1 VPEGRRFMPGGTS
14 IRRPLA
20 VALFAGVLAVA
31 ILAALLIGHL
41 YERATEAAA
50 ADTLRASH
58 AMFRALERGDVKK
71 MDAALGALLEDEEL
85 RRLFLARDREGLL
98 RAALP
103 RFRDLQARDA
113 ITHWYF
119 VEPDRRVLLRVHRPS
134 LFGDR
139 VDRLTLTRA
148 AESHDMGAGL
158 ELGQTA
164 FALRVVRAW
173 MVDGKL
179 IGYLELAEEIDH
191 FLVRLKQETGNELG
205 VVVKKQFLDEAAWA
219 QVTGKARNTWNAR
232 PDVVVVDTT
241 AFSEGVADVPGDVG
255 AIPPEGLVLGEEVR
269 GDQAWLRGYFP
280 IQDVAG
286 RQVGA
291 LAVLH
296 DFSRMHQLMVAGRR
310 QVLLVV
316 LGMSLLACLVVWLA
330 LERWVLRPLR
340 RLAEDAERAAG
351 AGPPPAGDDELA
363 RLRRLLA
370 PPGGEAR

>member
-1 VPEGRRFMPGGTS
+1 MPGGPS

-20 VALFAGVLAVA
+20 LALLAGVLTVAVA
-31 ILAALLIGHL
+31 AAVLIGQL

-50 ADTLRASH
+50 AETLQASH
-58 AMFRALERGDVKK
+58 GMFRAMERGDVKK
-71 MDAALGALLEDEEL
+71 MDAALGALLEDGEL
-85 RRLFLARDREGLL
+85 QRLFLARDREGLL

-103 RFRDLQARDA
+103 RFQDLQARDA

-119 VEPDRRVLLRVHRPS
+119 IDPDRRVHLRVHKPA

-139 VDRLTLTRA
+139 VDRLTLAKA
-148 AESHDMGAGL
+148 AESNDMGAGL

-173 MVDGKL
+173 RVDGQL
-179 IGYLELAEEIDH
+179 IGYLELAEEVEH
-191 FLVRLKQETGNELG
+191 FLVRLKRETGNEFG
-205 VVVKKQFLDEAAWA
+205 VVVKKQYLDEAAWA

-241 AFSEGVADVPGDVG
+241 TFSEGMADIPFDIG
-255 AIPPEGLVLGEEVR
+255 ALPSEGLVLDEELRGE
-269 GDQAWLRGYFP
+269 QAWLRGFFP
-280 IQDVAG
+280 IRDAAG

-296 DFSRMHQLMVAGRR
+296 DFTQMHRLMVAGRR

-330 LERWVLRPLR
+330 LERWVLQPLR
-340 RLAEDAERAAG
+340 HLAEAAERTG
-351 AGPPPAGDDELA
+351 GSGPPPAGADELA
-363 RLRRLLA
+363 RLRRLL
-370 PPGGEAR
+370 PPPDDRAR

>member
-1 VPEGRRFMPGGTS
+1 MAGGPS

-20 VALFAGVLAVA
+20 VALLAGVVTVAVA
-31 ILAALLIGHL
+31 AAVLIGHL
-41 YERATEAAA
+41 YEHATEAAA

-58 AMFRALERGDVKK
+58 GMFHALERGDVKK

-85 RRLFLARDREGLL
+85 RRLFLARDRDGLL

-103 RFRDLQARDA
+103 RFQDLQARDG

-119 VEPDRRVLLRVHRPS
+119 IDPDRRVVLRVHRPS

-139 VDRLTLTRA
+139 VDRLTLARA
-148 AESHDMGAGL
+148 AESHDVGAGL

-173 MVDGKL
+173 MVDGQL

-219 QVTGKARNTWNAR
+219 RVTGKARNTWNAR

-241 AFSEGVADVPGDVG
+241 TFSEGMADVPGDVA
-255 AIPPEGLVLGEEVR
+255 AIPPEGLVLDEEVR
-269 GDQAWLRGYFP
+269 GAQAWLRGFFP
-280 IQDVAG
+280 IDDVAG

-296 DFSRMHQLMVAGRR
+296 DFSRMHQLMAAGRR

-330 LERWVLRPLR
+330 LERWVLGPLR
-340 RLAEDAERAAG
+340 LLAEDAEQARGAA
-351 AGPPPAGDDELA
+351 PPAPGDDELA

-370 PPGGEAR
+370 PPGGGAG